1 MVTANAGYWNTATIQ
16 EALQSG
22 VQVLV
27 PPNAPAALEA
37 GEPRR
42 MANNPLAQRMRQVLS
57 TEAGRALYRM
67 RQTIVELVFGS
78 IKELR
83 GFPRFILRGFTHVR
97 AEWRTICTAHNL
109 LKFFRYH
116 WLPATA

>member
-1 MVTANAGYWNTATIQ
+1 MPAPFSATAVTGYSNY
-16 EALQSG
+16 E
-22 VQVLV
+22 
-27 PPNAPAALEA
+27 NALEA

-42 MANNPLAQRMRQVLS
+42 MANNPLAQRMRQVLN

-67 RQTIVELVFGS
+67 RQTIVEPVFGS

-83 GFPRFILRGFTHVR
+83 GFRRFMLRGFTHVR
-97 AEWRTICTAHNL
+97 AEWRIICTAHNL
-109 LKFFRYH
+109 LKLFRYY